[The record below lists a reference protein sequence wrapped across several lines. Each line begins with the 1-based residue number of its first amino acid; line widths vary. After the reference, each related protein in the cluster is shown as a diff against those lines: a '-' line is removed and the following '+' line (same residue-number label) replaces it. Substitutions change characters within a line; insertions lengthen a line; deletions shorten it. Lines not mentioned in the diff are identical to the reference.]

1 MIKKWGAG
9 LAILFPIVGLL
20 VWCATIQ
27 LSFLSAKEY
36 RVRIEGYDPRDLL
49 SGHYM
54 RFQFSFARGVDCS
67 KPEGALGEGREVCVC
82 LYTNSADSRFIEG
95 NDLKSCSSASQECPL
110 YIAGA
115 CRYGRFSTGLEQYY
129 IPDELAPSLAVLP
142 SDSNVSIRLSR
153 EGKGLITGLF
163 VGEERVE
170 SYARAKMDVVKEP

>member
-1 MIKKWGAG
+1 MASVQQGP
-9 LAILFPIVGLL
+9 LA
-20 VWCATIQ
+20 Q
-27 LSFLSAKEY
+27 
-36 RVRIEGYDPRDLL
+36 
-49 SGHYM
+49 
-54 RFQFSFARGVDCS
+54 
-67 KPEGALGEGREVCVC
+67 
-82 LYTNSADSRFIEG
+82 
-95 NDLKSCSSASQECPL
+95 
-110 YIAGA
+110 AGA